1 MNPTEARTYVSGEG
15 RAKFIGLLGL
25 IAKHLFVITFWCHR
39 IMHLIIGVPIKYSA
53 SFIMGH
59 AL

>member
-1 MNPTEARTYVSGEG
+1 MIPTEARMYESGEG
-15 RAKFIGLLGL
+15 RATFITVFGF
-25 IAKHLFVITFWCHR
+25 IAKHLFVFTFWCHR

-59 AL
+59 A